1 MNTISRCLC
10 ACAVALAASAM
21 AAQDVTY
28 KPFKHYTDRVAQFA
42 KMPPVDSCD
51 IVMLGNSITEFGG
64 DWGKLLHS
72 PVVVNRGIA
81 GDDATGI
88 YHRLSQI
95 LPGRPRAIF
104 LMVGINDISHG
115 LTASQVASAVEKVI
129 AAIRRESPSTKLYV
143 QSLLPINESF
153 GKWKLLEGKTG
164 AVGEVNSLLSAYCN
178 DKGIAYV
185 DLYSKFVRRGTNTLR
200 RELTTD
206 GLHLS
211 AQGYKLW
218 AFELRRHVMQ
228 LTR

>member
-28 KPFKHYTDRVAQFA
+28 KPFKHYTDRVALFA

-51 IVMLGNSITEFGG
+51 IVMLGNSLTEFGG

-88 YHRLSQI
+88 YHRLRQI

-164 AVGEVNSLLSAYCN
+164 AVGEVNSLLSAYCKG
-178 DKGIAYV
+178 KGIAYV

>member
-1 MNTISRCLC
+1 M
-10 ACAVALAASAM
+10 
-21 AAQDVTY
+21 TY

-51 IVMLGNSITEFGG
+51 IVMLGNSLTEFGG

-115 LTASQVASAVEKVI
+115 LTASQVASAV
-129 AAIRRESPSTKLYV
+129 RR
-143 QSLLPINESF
+143 SL
-153 GKWKLLEGKTG
+153 
-164 AVGEVNSLLSAYCN
+164 
-178 DKGIAYV
+178 
-185 DLYSKFVRRGTNTLR
+185 R
-200 RELTTD
+200 
-206 GLHLS
+206 
-211 AQGYKLW
+211 Q
-218 AFELRRHVMQ
+218 
-228 LTR
+228 

>member
-1 MNTISRCLC
+1 M
-10 ACAVALAASAM
+10 
-21 AAQDVTY
+21 
-28 KPFKHYTDRVAQFA
+28 
-42 KMPPVDSCD
+42 
-51 IVMLGNSITEFGG
+51 
-64 DWGKLLHS
+64 
-72 PVVVNRGIA
+72 
-81 GDDATGI
+81 
-88 YHRLSQI
+88 
-95 LPGRPRAIF
+95 
-104 LMVGINDISHG
+104 
-115 LTASQVASAVEKVI
+115 
-129 AAIRRESPSTKLYV
+129 
-143 QSLLPINESF
+143 LPINESF

-218 AFELRRHVMQ
+218 AFELRHHVMQ